1 MAPIFAIPYMVLNVI
16 WFFIIA
22 HLIMSWLIAF
32 NVLNLYQPIVAQI
45 WSGLNRLLHPIYSR
59 IRQFLPNMGGL
70 DLTPLIALLIVAAVA
85 IYFGL
90 LRPLTHRTC
99 YALYHP
105 SEGCFRIRCLSP
117 RSGGDCAGGCR
128 GAKCTGL

>member
-45 WSGLNRLLHPIYSR
+45 WSGLNRLLDPIYGR
-59 IRQFLPNMGGL
+59 IRQFLPNMVGL
-70 DLTPLIALLIVAAVA
+70 DLTPLIALLIVAALQYTLA
-85 IYFGL
+85 YYG
-90 LRPLTHRTC
+90 R
-99 YALYHP
+99 
-105 SEGCFRIRCLSP
+105 
-117 RSGGDCAGGCR
+117 
-128 GAKCTGL
+128 

>member
-1 MAPIFAIPYMVLNVI
+1 MSSVEVSHGTYFRDTLHGFERHLVLYHC
-16 WFFIIA
+16 

-70 DLTPLIALLIVAAVA
+70 DLTPLIALPIVAALQYTLA
-85 IYFGL
+85 YYG
-90 LRPLTHRTC
+90 R
-99 YALYHP
+99 
-105 SEGCFRIRCLSP
+105 
-117 RSGGDCAGGCR
+117 
-128 GAKCTGL
+128 